1 MGLKQL
7 PPIQESADRCTL
19 GALDKFADTRANFS
33 QVSYRKTDSVMQ
45 LIFFCIK
52 VNLMWPAYPVEQEA
66 SGGGMTEAFVDVRG
80 CTTFSG
86 KDLRTKVG
94 TVVLSA

>member
-1 MGLKQL
+1 
-7 PPIQESADRCTL
+7 
-19 GALDKFADTRANFS
+19 
-33 QVSYRKTDSVMQ
+33 
-45 LIFFCIK
+45 
-52 VNLMWPAYPVEQEA
+52 VEQEA

-94 TVVLSA
+94 T